1 MKKKYLIIDAYIE
14 NACKGIGDR
23 RVKNEVKDELLSHL
37 LEIYERNIALGLSDE
52 DAQKDAISHMG
63 DSNAIS
69 KTFKQ
74 IYPVSSFEYFKSA
87 GKIFAIPLVLS
98 IINCA
103 SYRGIDSFLGLS
115 VFLLSALNRIKNI
128 NKTIHTAY
136 IISYINLIMQVVFFI
151 VRHVFVIDE
160 SLIIAVSLILN
171 LMIILTYIYTISGL
185 VKVRKQLNEPK
196 SYSGLGILSIFAL
209 ILSFAII
216 HFMQIIDRGNL
227 GISLLAGAISLLPA
241 GLIYTIVTEDI
252 DKLETGVP
260 QEKKHTVKKIILSIF
275 VGVIIIVS
283 LNLPR
288 IFTIH
293 QPIDYV
299 VDDTQTNASEIR
311 NNLIELGLPER
322 IADELPESEILKYSS
337 ATNLQIDSLPEDTA
351 EDFTDSYYTTY
362 FFTLNEEADSLK
374 IRTLMVIDRFEDFNK
389 NSYTEFFIDYYRYDS
404 SEIFCKMLCD
414 TDGVTKELTPLKS
427 EPISDDDFK
436 EFHYIFP
443 SAKDGENH
451 RAYIGMT
458 ITIIPSTDEEEFH
471 FQHYY
476 AQTSL
481 SEINDPYE
489 SYWLRTDDYLYGEI
503 INPNYVESEQASTY
517 GTVFQDILNSVSNN
531 ETIDL
536 SELESAMEDEL
547 GQDIDSE
554 LLEDIVNQITDEIDN
569 P

>member
-1 MKKKYLIIDAYIE
+1 MKTDRYQERRWSMKKEYLIIDAYIE

-23 RVKNEVKDELLSHL
+23 KIKAEVKDELLSHL

-87 GKIFAIPLVLS
+87 GKIFAITLVFS

-103 SYRGIDSFLGLS
+103 SYRGIDSFFGLS

-128 NKTIHTAY
+128 NKTLHTAY
-136 IISYINLIMQVVFFI
+136 IVSYINSVMQTVFLI
-151 VRHVFVIDE
+151 VRRVFVIDE

-171 LMIILTYIYTISGL
+171 LTIVLTYIYTISGL

-196 SYSGLGILSIFAL
+196 SYSGLGLLSIFAL
-209 ILSFAII
+209 ILSFVII
-216 HFMQIIDRGNL
+216 HIMQIIDRGNL
-227 GISLLAGAISLLPA
+227 GISLLAVAISLLPA
-241 GLIYTIVTEDI
+241 GLIYKIVTEDI
-252 DKLETGVP
+252 DRLETGVP
-260 QEKKHTVKKIILSIF
+260 QEKKPTVKKIILSIF
-275 VGVIIIVS
+275 VGVIIVVS

-293 QPIDYV
+293 QPIEYV
-299 VDDTQTNASEIR
+299 VDDTQTNVSEIR

-322 IADELPESEILKYSS
+322 IADELPESEILQYRS
-337 ATNLQIDSLPEDTA
+337 ATELQIDSLPEDAA

-362 FFTLNEEADSLK
+362 IFTLNEETNSIKFRA
-374 IRTLMVIDRFEDFNK
+374 LMVIDRFEDFDK

-404 SEIFCKMLCD
+404 SDIFCKMLCD
-414 TDGVTKELTPLKS
+414 TDDVTKELEPLKC
-427 EPISDDDFK
+427 EPIYDEDFK

-443 SAKDGENH
+443 SAKNAENH
-451 RAYIGMT
+451 RTYIGMT
-458 ITIIPSTDEEEFH
+458 ITVIPSTDDEKFS

-481 SEINDPYE
+481 SDINDPYE
-489 SYWLRTDDYLYGEI
+489 SYWLRIGDYLYGEI
-503 INPNYVESEQASTY
+503 VNPIYVKPPVPDEYNYDDVTSYEW
-517 GTVFQDILNSVSNN
+517 V
-531 ETIDL
+531 
-536 SELESAMEDEL
+536 DEL
-547 GQDIDSE
+547 LFE
-554 LLEDIVNQITDEIDN
+554 N